1 MKNIFHLVLIFFSM
15 TLLLA
20 PLTHAQGN
28 ITGIA
33 QLTLT
38 DEKTVYPD
46 RLRVLLVRSQAEVPN
61 SPDLEHMDKFK
72 RIEAIRNLHMIFF
85 LNVREK
91 MSDPKYVVQSTLTTP
106 NGTFFFF
113 DIPYGNYFILITFP
127 AMIENYKVAWQVP
140 ITVKGHETTP
150 IELNNENLAVP
161 TYSRY

>member
-1 MKNIFHLVLIFFSM
+1 ML
-15 TLLLA
+15 LLLA
-20 PLTHAQGN
+20 PLAHAKGN
-28 ITGIA
+28 ITGSA

-38 DEKTVYPD
+38 DGKTVCSD

-61 SPDLEHMDKFK
+61 CQDLEHMGKFK

-91 MSDPKYVVQSTLTTP
+91 MSDPEYVVQSTLTTP
-106 NGTFFFF
+106 DGTFDFF
-113 DIPYGNYFILITFP
+113 DIPDGNYFILITFP

-140 ITVKGHETTP
+140 IIVKGNESTR
-150 IELNNENLAVP
+150 IKLSNENLAVP